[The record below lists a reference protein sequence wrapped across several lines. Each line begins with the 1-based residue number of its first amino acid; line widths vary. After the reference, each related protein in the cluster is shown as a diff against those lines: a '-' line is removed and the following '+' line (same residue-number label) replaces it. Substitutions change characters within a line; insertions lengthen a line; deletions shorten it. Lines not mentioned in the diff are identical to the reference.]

1 MPEITAQMVK
11 TLREKTGVGMM
22 DCKCA
27 LAEVAG
33 DLEAAVDWLR
43 KQGIATAAKKAGLVA
58 AEGLVGIA
66 TGAGGA
72 ALVEVNA
79 ETDFVARNETFQG
92 FVQAVVETVLEAGSA
107 GIDALEKASLA
118 QGGTIGERLNE
129 LVATIGENLTLRREG
144 VLRVSPGIVAS
155 YMHNA
160 VAPSLGK
167 IGVLVALESTGY
179 PEKLDAFGRQLAMH
193 VAASNPQVVTIEA
206 IDPADLARERE
217 VLSAQAR
224 ATGKPEEI
232 IEKMVK
238 GRLRK
243 YYEEVA
249 LLEQTFVIDGETK
262 VAKAL
267 EAAEKEVGAPIQVA
281 GFLRFALG
289 EGLERKASDF
299 AAEVAAQ
306 LGD

>member
-43 KQGIATAAKKAGLVA
+43 KQGIATAAKKAGRMA

-66 TGAGGA
+66 TGAGGG

-92 FVQAVVETVLEAGSA
+92 FVQAVAETVLEAGSA

-129 LVATIGENLTLRREG
+129 LVVTIGENLTLRREG

-167 IGVLVALESTGY
+167 IGVLVALESTGD

-224 ATGKPEEI
+224 ASGKPEEI

-238 GRLRK
+238 GRLHK